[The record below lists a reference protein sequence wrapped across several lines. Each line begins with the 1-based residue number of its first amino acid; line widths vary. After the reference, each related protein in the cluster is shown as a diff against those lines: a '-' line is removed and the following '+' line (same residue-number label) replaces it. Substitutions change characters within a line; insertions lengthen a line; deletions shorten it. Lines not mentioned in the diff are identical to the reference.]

1 MDFEDA
7 FNLTVFDN
15 NQPVGANFDDPRGE
29 EIWKLTVAE
38 PILTKTWMNLTTEC
52 TQGGMYRAYITGL
65 YERMNPLRYDASFD
79 NCTLRLFEEGGG
91 INILVD
97 KVIIRSNIIYQLQ
110 SMKMKIG
117 NNMLGDWQYIGT
129 GEVNLHGVQHE
140 YVEIAVDSPTEEVN
154 FLVDAKFRVT

>member
-1 MDFEDA
+1 MTREEKKSGNSPLLSLSLQKPGWTWRRSVPREECIALTLLDCTNGWTHCVTTVVQYFEK
-7 FNLTVFDN
+7 
-15 NQPVGANFDDPRGE
+15 G
-29 EIWKLTVAE
+29 
-38 PILTKTWMNLTTEC
+38 TKDKI
-52 TQGGMYRAYITGL
+52 YSIS
-65 YERMNPLRYDASFD
+65 ASFD

-110 SMKMKIG
+110 SLKMKIG
-117 NNMLGDWQYIGT
+117 NSMLGDWQYIST

-140 YVEIAVDSPTEEVN
+140 YVEIAVDSPTDEVN